1 MSTRR
6 VVLVG
11 DLMLDVVVQPSAPLA
26 PTSDTPAN
34 VRVGS
39 GGAGANMAV
48 GLARARHA
56 VTYLGAVGSDATGQL
71 VLAELRDAGVTVAA
85 QMVEAATG
93 VVVAVVAPDGQ
104 RAMMTRRG
112 ANQHLALAWVVEQL
126 SGEFDHLHVSGY
138 TLLDPA
144 TRDVARAALGI
155 ARARSVSASVD
166 VCSVAPL
173 ATVTAS
179 VFLDVAASASMLFA
193 NEEEAMVLASED
205 DPDRALVTLAT
216 LFDEV
221 VVTRGAAGAAAMH
234 NGGSWRVEARV
245 ANVVDT
251 TGAGDAA
258 TGAYLAA
265 RLHGCDELV
274 ALDDAMAAAGRV
286 VRALGSLG

>member
-1 MSTRR
+1 MSGRR

-11 DLMLDVVVQPSAPLA
+11 DLMMDVVVQPTAPLA

-34 VRVGS
+34 VRVGR

-48 GLARARHA
+48 GLARAGHA
-56 VTYLGAVGSDATGQL
+56 VTYLGAVGGDATGQL
-71 VLAELRDAGVTVAA
+71 VVEELRNAGITVAA
-85 QMVEAATG
+85 QMVDVATG

-104 RAMMTRRG
+104 RAMLTSRG
-112 ANQHLALAWVVEQL
+112 ANQLLERTWVVEQL
-126 SGEFDHLHVSGY
+126 SAEFDHLHVSGY

-144 TRDVARAALGI
+144 TRDVARAALEI

-166 VCSVAPL
+166 VCSVGPL
-173 ATVTAS
+173 ATMTAS
-179 VFLDVAASASMLFA
+179 VFLDAAAGASMLFA
-193 NEEEAMVLASED
+193 NEEEAMVLASEE

-221 VVTRGAAGAAAMH
+221 VVTRGARGAAAMH
-234 NGGSWRVEARV
+234 AGGSWRVAAQV
-245 ANVVDT
+245 TNVVDT

-265 RLHGCDELV
+265 RLNGWDELA
-274 ALDDAMAAAGRV
+274 ALEDAMAAAVGV